1 MNYYSVLDYYEISVI
16 ATVNK
21 YYNYEN
27 IAVILNNIAKDYFM
41 NILDWKSIIFYVPI
55 IIKVMSTYN
64 ESTEGKP
71 KSSNEVFIGK
81 KPLMTYVT
89 ATLVQLANEP
99 TVFIKA
105 RGKSIPMAVDV
116 SQIIVKRMNTLGY
129 KVSSVK
135 IGSEVVKSQDGNNR
149 NVSTIEVAV
158 SRNSS

>member
-1 MNYYSVLDYYEISVI
+1 MEVSDIDTI
-16 ATVNK
+16 NK
-21 YYNYEN
+21 IKQIPDN
-27 IAVILNNIAKDYFM
+27 IDGILNNLAKDYAT
-41 NILDWKSIIFYVPI
+41 NIPNWKKHYILLFKN
-55 IIKVMSTYN
+55 IKLMSTYN
-64 ESTEGKP
+64 EKKDSKP

-89 ATLVQLANEP
+89 ATLVQLASEP

-116 SQIIVKRMNTLGY
+116 AQIIVKRMNTLGY
-129 KVSSVK
+129 KVASVK
-135 IGSEVVKSQDGNNR
+135 IGSEAIKSEDGNTR